1 MTQQHRTVS
10 RIVGIL
16 EFVASKSDGST
27 LTEIAD
33 HLGAARSSIY
43 GFLRG
48 LVYEGYLEEQENG
61 RYTFGLGAHLLLVEQ
76 SDSLIHLAEPVLR
89 EVTERFNET
98 TTLAVQVGR
107 SLSYVS
113 SRQSTQRIVYL
124 PTMLVRRPLWPTSA
138 GKVFLAAMNDEQVQ
152 QLVNPKDIQSVLPEL
167 RKVRQRGFAFNIGE
181 TVADVSAV
189 AVGLGVGES
198 VTAAITVGGPHVR
211 IEPIFEDI
219 VTQMRQSIS
228 KVGLTAFEYSEGLHV
243 KVTDS

>member
-1 MTQQHRTVS
+1 MSQQHRTVS

-16 EFVASKSDGST
+16 EFVASKPESST

-33 HLGAARSSIY
+33 FLGAARSSVH

-48 LVYEGYLEEQENG
+48 LVYEGYLEERENG
-61 RYTFGLGAHLLLVEQ
+61 RYTFGRGAHLLLVEQ
-76 SDSLIHLAEPVLR
+76 SESLLHLAEPVLQ

-107 SLSYVS
+107 SLSYVA

-124 PTMLVRRPLWPTSA
+124 PTMLTRRPLWPTSA
-138 GKVFLAAMNDEQVQ
+138 GKLFLAAMDDSQVQ
-152 QLVNPKDIQSVLPEL
+152 HLVDRSNLQEALPEL
-167 RKVRQRGFAFNIGE
+167 RKVRNQGFAFNIGE

-189 AVGLGVGES
+189 AVGVGVGES

-211 IEPIFEDI
+211 IEPVFDEI
-219 VTQMRQSIS
+219 VIQLRESIS
-228 KVGLTAFEYSEGLHV
+228 NVGLTPYRYESSSYRDSEDG
-243 KVTDS
+243 